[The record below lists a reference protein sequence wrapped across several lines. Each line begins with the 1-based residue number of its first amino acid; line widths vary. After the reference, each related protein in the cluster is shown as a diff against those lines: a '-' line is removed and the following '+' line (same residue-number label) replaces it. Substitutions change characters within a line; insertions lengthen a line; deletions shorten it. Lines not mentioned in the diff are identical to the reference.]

1 MIANAANALTELF
14 EHAKG
19 TLSDEKLDWLAG
31 LDSVVECESTN
42 ISMALINLAVAQ
54 GSEDRSILPKSSQL
68 AAILFG
74 LSAQVEM
81 VSALTSVSSEAAY
94 ILAQKAKS
102 QA

>member
-1 MIANAANALTELF
+1 MIATAANALTELF
-14 EHAKG
+14 EHAKD

-31 LDSVVECESTN
+31 LDSVAECESTN
-42 ISMALINLAVAQ
+42 ISMTLINLAIAQ
-54 GSEDRSILPKSSQL
+54 GSEDRSTLPNSSQL

-81 VSALTSVSSEAAY
+81 MSALSSVSSEAAY